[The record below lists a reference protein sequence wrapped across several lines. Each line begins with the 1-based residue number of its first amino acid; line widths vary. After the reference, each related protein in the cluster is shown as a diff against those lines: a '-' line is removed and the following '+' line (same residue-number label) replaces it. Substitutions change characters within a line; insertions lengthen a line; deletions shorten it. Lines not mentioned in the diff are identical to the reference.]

1 MKAGVEHRVPLS
13 DGALAVLTLMSQQ
26 RRTSDQGEHVFE
38 GRREGRPLSDMTL
51 TMPLRRAELGITVH
65 GFRSAFRDWCG
76 EATNTPREIA
86 EACLAHALTN
96 KVEAAYAR
104 TDYFEKRRDV
114 MSRWA
119 AFCCSSAID
128 NVVSIDRETAS

>member
-1 MKAGVEHRVPLS
+1 
-13 DGALAVLTLMSQQ
+13 MSQH
-26 RRTSDQGEHVFE
+26 RRTSDQSEHIFE

-86 EACLAHALTN
+86 EACLAHTVRDAT
-96 KVEAAYAR
+96 ERAYAR
-104 TDYFEKRRDV
+104 TDYFDKRRAV
-114 MSRWA
+114 MGMWA
-119 AFCCSSAID
+119 AYCSRATID
-128 NVVSIDRETAS
+128 NVVALNKGVVS